1 MSTRMLDK
9 NNDYVVEERTR
20 QMFKCKQCGS
30 AFVAGPNEWRII
42 NKSDN
47 YDEECFETHGRLT
60 YEVQCP
66 VCNKILH
73 GTQVY

>member
-1 MSTRMLDK
+1 MSTRILDK
-9 NNDYVVEERTR
+9 NNDSVVEERTR

-42 NKSDN
+42 NKDDV
-47 YDEECFETHGRLT
+47 YDEEHRRLT
-60 YEVQCP
+60 YEVKCP

>member
-1 MSTRMLDK
+1 MSIRMLDM
-9 NNDYVVEERTR
+9 NNDSVVEEHTQ

-30 AFVAGPNEWRII
+30 AFIAGPNEWRII
-42 NKSDN
+42 NKDDD
-47 YDEECFETHGRLT
+47 YDEERFETHGRLT

-66 VCNKILH
+66 VCKKILH